1 VALELVGV
9 LEASG
14 LFASC
19 PDTALQNVQVKSDG
33 IVFEW

>member
-19 PDTALQNVQVKSDG
+19 LITALQNVQVKSDV

>member
-14 LFASC
+14 PFASC
-19 PDTALQNVQVKSDG
+19 LVTALQNVEVKSDG
-33 IVFEW
+33 IVFGW